1 MTKRKYS
8 FDNSR
13 ALLVCK
19 EDYIHDFDS
28 VIITE
33 FLLQL
38 KRTKDTLN
46 IEKTLHTLIDE
57 YSKPHKDGKTP
68 RNRSGLELLYR
79 AIHYI
84 RDPIRGLGEYHLAYT
99 CIWVWYYY
107 YPKLAKF
114 AFHSFLFQSSID
126 SKQIGSWKDVKY
138 FSNYIFQRTQNKHHP
153 LIMYACKLMAEQIKK
168 DNNEYTIYMRS
179 LKDPSYKWN
188 ATYSSNFTT
197 NTIIPSISLASKWC
211 PRENKKYGWVF
222 KQIVAIF
229 YKIKATTPSSYRVKH
244 YRKFRKIL
252 AKLNRYNDTIE
263 IKQCSHNW
271 ANIQYSK
278 ISTGAWKRY
287 IVAFMNKNESKQKDT
302 QDRKEAT
309 VNFYNYMIRYYI
321 NHVEN
326 NTFHTPEALPSPS
339 SFSSS
344 SSSSASSSSSSSASS
359 SSSSSSSSSQ
369 LPKPLPL
376 SSSSSQLP
384 KPLPLPTQTPTLNK
398 PILRS
403 TLEDKDL
410 YDIVDVSVRFRFW
423 GTLRPILPNYLFRKK
438 CNMKTSLPYFIP
450 FLNIHSV
457 QNISYIEMISMISR
471 VLYVS
476 EKTSVSLRNR
486 ILISV
491 QNRMK
496 WLYIGKEMSFQD
508 NKLEIKSCTIME
520 KVDIIWDC
528 IIELQTKP
536 TTLLPSVS
544 SSSDSN
550 TTGNEP
556 IPQDYS
562 TLQAIAFMLD
572 SINETGLDNSI
583 IEKLRLVYISDQP
596 LEDGTH
602 TSIQKMFKNAGLH
615 SKRKKEY
622 PTPHI
627 IVWKNHPQEHVDTP
641 IVYPLRPSPP
651 NMLEDY
657 KLLQSHMIECM
668 QNTSKK
674 VKLPPKN
681 IETKQ
686 AILDSKFR
694 YLRDGISFVNH
705 LSMLHVHASHNEN
718 SSYSTKMMIYSLRQK
733 RYNHLEYILNKQL
746 EEIDEK
752 NTIQKEIKQ
761 E

>member
-1 MTKRKYS
+1 M
-8 FDNSR
+8 
-13 ALLVCK
+13 
-19 EDYIHDFDS
+19 
-28 VIITE
+28 
-33 FLLQL
+33 
-38 KRTKDTLN
+38 
-46 IEKTLHTLIDE
+46 
-57 YSKPHKDGKTP
+57 
-68 RNRSGLELLYR
+68 
-79 AIHYI
+79 IHY
-84 RDPIRGLGEYHLAYT
+84 
-99 CIWVWYYY
+99 
-107 YPKLAKF
+107 
-114 AFHSFLFQSSID
+114 
-126 SKQIGSWKDVKY
+126 
-138 FSNYIFQRTQNKHHP
+138 YISH
-153 LIMYACKLMAEQIKK
+153 IE
-168 DNNEYTIYMRS
+168 D
-179 LKDPSYKWN
+179 
-188 ATYSSNFTT
+188 
-197 NTIIPSISLASKWC
+197 
-211 PRENKKYGWVF
+211 
-222 KQIVAIF
+222 
-229 YKIKATTPSSYRVKH
+229 
-244 YRKFRKIL
+244 
-252 AKLNRYNDTIE
+252 DT
-263 IKQCSHNW
+263 S
-271 ANIQYSK
+271 
-278 ISTGAWKRY
+278 
-287 IVAFMNKNESKQKDT
+287 
-302 QDRKEAT
+302 
-309 VNFYNYMIRYYI
+309 
-321 NHVEN
+321 
-326 NTFHTPEALPSPS
+326 HTPKALPSPT
-339 SFSSS
+339 
-344 SSSSASSSSSSSASS
+344 
-359 SSSSSSSSSQ
+359 SSSSQ
-369 LPKPLPL
+369 LQKP
-376 SSSSSQLP
+376 
-384 KPLPLPTQTPTLNK
+384 TPTLR
-398 PILRS
+398 PTPRILHKSIPRS
-403 TLEDKDL
+403 TIEDKDL
-410 YDIVDVSVRFRFW
+410 YDIVDISVRFRFW

-457 QNISYIEMISMISR
+457 ENISYIEMISMISR
-471 VLYVS
+471 VLYIS

-536 TTLLPSVS
+536 TTLLPSS
-544 SSSDSN
+544 
-550 TTGNEP
+550 TRKNEP
-556 IPQDYS
+556 IPKDYS

-572 SINETGLDNSI
+572 SITETGLDNSI

-627 IVWKNHPQEHVDTP
+627 IVWKDHPQHHIDTP

-718 SSYSTKMMIYSLRQK
+718 SSYSTKMMIFSLRQK

-752 NTIQKEIKQ
+752 NTNQKEIKQ

>member
-38 KRTKDTLN
+38 KRTKNTLN
-46 IEKTLHTLIDE
+46 MEKTLHTLIDE
-57 YSKPHKDGKTP
+57 YSKSQKDGKTP
-68 RNRSGLELLYR
+68 KNRSGLELLYR
-79 AIHYI
+79 AMHYI

-114 AFHSFLFQSSID
+114 AFHSFLFQSSMD

-179 LKDPSYKWN
+179 LKDPNYKWN
-188 ATYSSNFTT
+188 AKYSSTFTT

-211 PRENKKYGWVF
+211 PRENKKYGWIF

-229 YKIKATTPSSYRVKH
+229 YKIKATTPSSYRVKY

-252 AKLNRYNDTIE
+252 ANLNRYNDTTE

-321 NHVEN
+321 HHVEY
-326 NTFHTPEALPSPS
+326 NTSHTSKALPSPT
-339 SFSSS
+339 
-344 SSSSASSSSSSSASS
+344 
-359 SSSSSSSSSQ
+359 SSSSSQ
-369 LPKPLPL
+369 LPKPTA
-376 SSSSSQLP
+376 
-384 KPLPLPTQTPTLNK
+384 LPLPTPTLLNK
-398 PILRS
+398 HIPRS
-403 TLEDKDL
+403 TIEDKDL
-410 YDIVDVSVRFRFW
+410 YDIVDISVRFRFW

-438 CNMKTSLPYFIP
+438 CNIKTSLPYFIP

-457 QNISYIEMISMISR
+457 ENISYTEMISMISR
-471 VLYVS
+471 VLYIS

-496 WLYIGKEMSFQD
+496 WLYIGKEVSFQD

-528 IIELQTKP
+528 IVELQTKP

-544 SSSDSN
+544 SSSHSN
-550 TTGNEP
+550 TTGNECFP
-556 IPQDYS
+556 KEYS

-627 IVWKNHPQEHVDTP
+627 IVWKDHPQEHVDTP

-657 KLLQSHMIECM
+657 KLLQTHMIECM
-668 QNTSKK
+668 HNTSKK

-681 IETKQ
+681 VETKQ
-686 AILDSKFR
+686 AILDNKFR

-705 LSMLHVHASHNEN
+705 LSMLHVHASHND
-718 SSYSTKMMIYSLRQK
+718 SSYYSTKIMIYSLRQK

-746 EEIDEK
+746 EDIHQK
-752 NTIQKEIKQ
+752 KTNQKEINQ